1 MRMTRFVVGLVAVSL
16 LVLFGR
22 WGTAL
27 ADTHRQGIR
36 TFLSDRAL
44 VVDGARIRIEPSS
57 VFMSGPRAISPA
69 SLAPGARVAVEI
81 DERGVLIQ
89 LRVDQVVE

>member
-1 MRMTRFVVGLVAVSL
+1 VMTRSVMGL
-16 LVLFGR
+16 LVVSTLALFGAD
-22 WGTAL
+22 TAL
-27 ADTHRQGIR
+27 ADTHRQGIL

-44 VVDGARIRIEPSS
+44 VVDGVHVRIEPSS

-69 SLAPGARVAVEI
+69 SLAPGVRVAVEI
-81 DERGVLIQ
+81 DERGALIQ